1 MERPPTQLPPAPS
14 APQRTASNYSQLAVQ
29 VHAFTLA
36 SDYESNPIKADASY
50 RSRIIVVEGMVDD
63 IGRNITGTPYVSLSG
78 DMMPQDISVNC
89 YFAKDNESQV
99 IGISKLT

>member
-1 MERPPTQLPPAPS
+1 M
-14 APQRTASNYSQLAVQ
+14 
-29 VHAFTLA
+29 
-36 SDYESNPIKADASY
+36 
-50 RSRIIVVEGMVDD
+50 EGMVDD

-99 IGISKLT
+99 IGISKLTRVTIKGFCNGLKMTRIVEITDCELVPRSGSQPKE